1 MDGPIS
7 SPVVGANLLG
17 TPLTLLG
24 VSLSNQLGEITLTVD
39 RDLMTLPFE
48 MPTYA
53 SFEFCDLLKKTQMR
67 NLRSI
72 FERMRFGSS

>member
-7 SPVVGANLLG
+7 SLVVGVELPG
-17 TPLTLLG
+17 TPMTLLG
-24 VSLSNQLGEITLTVD
+24 VSVSHRLGAITSTIN

-48 MPTYA
+48 TPTYA
-53 SFEFCDLLKKTQMR
+53 SFELCELRKNTQMR

-72 FERMRFGSS
+72 FERMRFDT